1 MPVLGPTGGL
11 RERGATCNTCKIG
24 CATVLALLARSTA
37 GNKTSEGDRQSSPT
51 MGALLSRMLEVFYT
65 KKLEVVLVGLENR
78 SARLLLLA
86 AVP

>member
-1 MPVLGPTGGL
+1 MK
-11 RERGATCNTCKIG
+11 GAFAIG
-24 CATVLALLARSTA
+24 FGRLWVQDRRR
-37 GNKTSEGDRQSSPT
+37 GNKSSEGDRQSSPT